1 MMLILLFISV
11 IPVILLGIYI
21 YKKDSVKEP
30 KSLLLGLFSSGFLAA
45 FLVLIIN
52 VLTALVIPDFYL
64 SDNYSKFSFLELFFL
79 IFIEI
84 ALVEE
89 FAKWLMIRFI
99 GYNHKDFD
107 QFYDIIVYSTF
118 VALGFAAIE
127 NIFYVIQGGVALGIY
142 RAIFSVP
149 GHVAFG
155 VFMGY
160 YLGLAKI
167 WENKSKTKHNIF
179 MILSV
184 LVPAVLH
191 TIYNFCLMLENFWFL
206 VIFIGFVLILYV
218 SAADEIEKISKV
230 DTILNNKNKRT
241 K

>member
-1 MMLILLFISV
+1 MMPILLFISI
-11 IPVILLGIYI
+11 IPVVLLGIYI

-30 KSLLLGLFSSGFLAA
+30 KSLLLGLFSSGFLASL
-45 FLVLIIN
+45 LVIIIN
-52 VLTALVIPDFYL
+52 VLMLLLMPDFYL
-64 SDNYSKFSFLELFFL
+64 SDNYNKFNFLELFFL

-107 QFYDIIVYSTF
+107 QLYDIIVYSTF

-127 NIFYVIQGGVALGIY
+127 NIFYVIQGGVTLGIY

-167 WENKSKTKHNIF
+167 WENKDKTKHNIF
-179 MILSV
+179 MILSMF
-184 LVPAVLH
+184 VPTLLH
-191 TIYNFCLMLENFWFL
+191 TIYNFCLMLETFWFL
-206 VIFIGFVLILYV
+206 VIFIGFIIILYV
-218 SAADEIEKISKV
+218 NAAKEIEKVSKI
-230 DTILNNKNKRT
+230 DKL
-241 K
+241 

>member
-1 MMLILLFISV
+1 MKLLLLIISI
-11 IPVILLGIYI
+11 IPVILLGLYI
-21 YKKDSVKEP
+21 YQKDSIKEP
-30 KSLLLGLFSSGFLAA
+30 KSLLLGLFTSGFLAS
-45 FLVLIIN
+45 FLVVFIN
-52 VLTALVIPDFYL
+52 VIMAFITPEFYL
-64 SDNYSKFSFLELFFL
+64 SDNYTRFEFTKLFLLVFV
-79 IFIEI
+79 EI

-89 FAKWLMIRFI
+89 FSKWIMIRLI

-107 QFYDIIVYSTF
+107 QLYDIIVYSTF

-127 NIFYVIQGGVALGIY
+127 NIFYVIQGGVTLGIY

-167 WENKSKTKHNIF
+167 WEKKNKAKHNLY

-184 LVPAVLH
+184 LVPALLH
-191 TIYNFCLMLENFWFL
+191 TVYNFCLMKESFWFL
-206 VIFIGFVLILYV
+206 SIFAGFIIILYV
-218 SAADEIEKISKV
+218 SAVREINKISEIE
-230 DTILNNKNKRT
+230 NFE
-241 K
+241 

>member
-1 MMLILLFISV
+1 MKLLLLLISI
-11 IPVILLGIYI
+11 IPVILLGLYI
-21 YKKDSVKEP
+21 YQKDSIKEP
-30 KSLLLGLFSSGFLAA
+30 KSLLLGLFASGFLAS
-45 FLVLIIN
+45 FLVVFINIIMAFI
-52 VLTALVIPDFYL
+52 TPDFYL
-64 SDNYSKFSFLELFFL
+64 SDNYNRFEFTKLFLLV
-79 IFIEI
+79 FIEI

-89 FAKWLMIRFI
+89 FSKWIMIRLI

-107 QFYDIIVYSTF
+107 QLYDIIVYSVF

-127 NIFYVIQGGVALGIY
+127 NIFYVIQGGLTLGIY

-167 WENKSKTKHNIF
+167 WEKKNKTKHNIY

-184 LVPAVLH
+184 LVPALLH
-191 TIYNFCLMLENFWFL
+191 TIYNFCLMKENIWFL
-206 VIFIGFVLILYV
+206 SIFAGFIIILYV
-218 SAADEIEKISKV
+218 SSAREINKISK
-230 DTILNNKNKRT
+230 IEKFE
-241 K
+241 

>member
-127 NIFYVIQGGVALGIY
+127 NVFYVIQGGVALGIY

-160 YLGLAKI
+160 YLGIAKQQ
-167 WENKSKTKHNIF
+167 EVKNKVKYRVSMLK
-179 MILSV
+179 SV
-184 LVPAVLH
+184 LVPALFH
-191 TIYNFCLMLENFWFL
+191 SLYNYLLMLENIFYLFLFL
-206 VIFIGFVLILYV
+206 VFIIVLFF
-218 SAADEIEKISKV
+218 SAYLKIDQISKE
-230 DTILNNKNKRT
+230 D
-241 K
+241 

>member
-1 MMLILLFISV
+1 MMFILLFISI
-11 IPVILLGIYI
+11 IPVVLLGLYI

-30 KSLLLGLFSSGFLAA
+30 KSLLLGLFSSGFLAS
-45 FLVLIIN
+45 FLVIIIN
-52 VLTALVIPDFYL
+52 VLMALLTPEFYI
-64 SDNYSKFSFLELFFL
+64 SDNYNKFNFAFLFFL

-89 FAKWLMIRFI
+89 FCKWIMIRLI

-107 QFYDIIVYSTF
+107 QLYDIIVYSAF

-127 NIFYVIQGGVALGIY
+127 NIFYVIEGGFTLGIY

-160 YLGLAKI
+160 YLGLAKM
-167 WENKSKTKHNIF
+167 WEKKNKTKHNIY
-179 MILSV
+179 MLLSIF
-184 LVPAVLH
+184 VPALLH
-191 TIYNFCLMLENFWFL
+191 TIYNFCLMIETFWFL
-206 VIFIGFVLILYV
+206 IIFIGFIIILYV
-218 SAADEIEKISKV
+218 SAAKEVDKVSKIDKF
-230 DTILNNKNKRT
+230 
-241 K
+241 